1 MVEPTGAETM
11 VRAEIGGETFCAVFR
26 ERHAFA
32 PGDRLDL
39 CPEPGKLH
47 LFDAESG
54 RRLN

>member
-1 MVEPTGAETM
+1 VVEPTGAETM